1 MRTAPSKVL
10 LWLGELGLDAARFG
24 VQLRQRPLVAV
35 AAGGAHREQ
44 TRASR
49 LPFAP
54 WAMRRRGRRRWQ
66 ALPQPRSEMAMAA
79 AILSRSWEFN
89 SCTILFSSMIAAGVS
104 SQANWVMWTRLFAL
118 PHGLPDCPRSLEG
131 GPWRWREIPLE
142 NQRPAAYVHSL
153 HVEREVQRIK
163 KTEERPQRLTAAE

>member
-1 MRTAPSKVL
+1 MGSSAPISRAKLAHSVFFVVFALWAVVL
-10 LWLGELGLDAARFG
+10 IAIGIFFHGVDAT
-24 VQLRQRPLVAV
+24 L
-35 AAGGAHREQ
+35 GGAII
-44 TRASR
+44 A
-49 LPFAP
+49 
-54 WAMRRRGRRRWQ
+54 
-66 ALPQPRSEMAMAA
+66 ALAGA
-79 AILSRSWEFN
+79 
-89 SCTILFSSMIAAGVS
+89 FSSMIAAGVS
-104 SQANWVMWTRLFAL
+104 SRANWVMWTRLFAL

>member
-1 MRTAPSKVL
+1 MPFQPDSEIASGSFSYAFWRLANV
-10 LWLGELGLDAARFG
+10 WLQS
-24 VQLRQRPLVAV
+24 V
-35 AAGGAHREQ
+35 
-44 TRASR
+44 TR
-49 LPFAP
+49 L
-54 WAMRRRGRRRWQ
+54 
-66 ALPQPRSEMAMAA
+66 
-79 AILSRSWEFN
+79 N
-89 SCTILFSSMIAAGVS
+89 FSSR
-104 SQANWVMWTRLFAL
+104 ANWVMWTRLFAL